1 MYMCVS
7 IHISNYAS
15 AFYFLLNSTD
25 INECQDP
32 TLHNCTKNSVC
43 YNIVHMSLSQINFFP
58 NNFQSKQ
65 TRSGVLLKNDFYL
78 NKSLI
83 DPT

>member
-1 MYMCVS
+1 MCVS

-43 YNIVHMSLSQINFFP
+43 HNTLGNYTCPCLKGYHGDGRGGDGCSPDQINW
-58 NNFQSKQ
+58 SMIV
-65 TRSGVLLKNDFYL
+65 SG
-78 NKSLI
+78 
-83 DPT
+83 